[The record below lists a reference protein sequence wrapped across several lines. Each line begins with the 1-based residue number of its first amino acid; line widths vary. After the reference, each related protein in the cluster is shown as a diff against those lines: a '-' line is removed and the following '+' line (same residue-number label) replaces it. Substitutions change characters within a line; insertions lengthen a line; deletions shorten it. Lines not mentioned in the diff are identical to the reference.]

1 MTNLTKQ
8 AIKASFLKLLDE
20 QPLNKISV
28 RSITADCG
36 LNRNSFYYHFQDIPA
51 LLEEIIRDA
60 ADALIATYP
69 SIGSLE
75 ECIEVAFRFG
85 RDNRRAVLHIFNSGN
100 RDIYERTAMNLCE
113 YLVRSYLD
121 TIRQDYG
128 LSTAQTGLLT
138 TLPLLA
144 FAFISPLAAGVARRL
159 GMERSLFIALLL
171 ICIGIGVRSLPSAA
185 LLFIGTAIVGC
196 GIALGNVLLPGLI
209 KRDFPGQVAK
219 LTGAYSLTMGAAAAA
234 GSALIVPLSLGNAGW
249 HGALLMLMFFPLV
262 ALLLWLPQWRQ
273 RPAATLT
280 GAGAL
285 HNRAI
290 WRSALAWQVTL
301 FLGINSLIYYV
312 IIGWL
317 PAILLSHGYSET
329 QAGSMH
335 GLLQLATAVPG
346 LAIPLILHRLND
358 QRGIAGL
365 VALMCAVSAAGFW
378 FAPGLAV
385 VWTLVFGFGSGATMI
400 LGLTFIGLRAS
411 SAHQAAALSGMAQS
425 IGYLLAACG
434 PPLMGKIHDTAGDWR
449 IPLLACALAAVV
461 MALCGMLAGRDREIT
476 PR

>member
-1 MTNLTKQ
+1 MTT
-8 AIKASFLKLLDE
+8 AIRTSGKH
-20 QPLNKISV
+20 
-28 RSITADCG
+28 G
-36 LNRNSFYYHFQDIPA
+36 A
-51 LLEEIIRDA
+51 LLIAGI
-60 ADALIATYP
+60 LMIATTLRVTFTGAAP
-69 SIGSLE
+69 L
-75 ECIEVAFRFG
+75 
-85 RDNRRAVLHIFNSGN
+85 
-100 RDIYERTAMNLCE
+100 
-113 YLVRSYLD
+113 LD
-121 TIRQDYG
+121 TIRLDYG

-144 FAFISPLAAGVARRL
+144 FALVSPLAAGVARRI

-171 ICIGIGVRSLPSAA
+171 ICAGIAVRSLPSAA

-219 LTGAYSLTMGAAAAA
+219 LTGAYSLTMGVSAAF
-234 GSALIVPLSLGNAGW
+234 GSAMIVPLAQGSAGW
-249 HGALLMLMFFPLV
+249 HGALLMLMAFPLV

-273 RPAATLT
+273 KHVATVT

-285 HNRAI
+285 QNRAL

-317 PAILLSHGYSET
+317 PAILLSHGYSEA
-329 QAGSMH
+329 QAGSVH

-346 LAIPLILHRLND
+346 LAVPLILHRLKD
-358 QRGIAGL
+358 QRAIAGL
-365 VALMCAVSAAGFW
+365 VALMCAISAAGLW
-378 FAPGLAV
+378 FMPGMAV
-385 VWTLVFGFGSGATMI
+385 MWTLMFGFGTGATMI

-411 SAHQAAALSGMAQS
+411 SALSGMAQS

-434 PPLMGKIHDTAGDWR
+434 PPLMGKIHDTAGDWE
-449 IPLLACALAAVV
+449 IPLLGCALAAVI
-461 MALCGMLAGRDREIT
+461 MAICGVLAGRDREIA

>member
-1 MTNLTKQ
+1 MT
-8 AIKASFLKLLDE
+8 
-20 QPLNKISV
+20 
-28 RSITADCG
+28 TA
-36 LNRNSFYYHFQDIPA
+36 NRTSGKHGA
-51 LLEEIIRDA
+51 LLIAGILMISTTLRVTFTGA
-60 ADALIATYP
+60 APL
-69 SIGSLE
+69 LE
-75 ECIEVAFRFG
+75 
-85 RDNRRAVLHIFNSGN
+85 
-100 RDIYERTAMNLCE
+100 
-113 YLVRSYLD
+113 

-144 FAFISPLAAGVARRL
+144 FALISPLTAGFARRL
-159 GMERSLFIALLL
+159 GMERSLFIALLI
-171 ICIGIGVRSLPSAA
+171 ICAGIAIRSLPSAT
-185 LLFIGTAIVGC
+185 LLFSGTAIIGC

-219 LTGAYSLTMGAAAAA
+219 LTGAYSLTMGTSAAL
-234 GSALIVPLSLGNAGW
+234 GSALIVPLALGDAGW
-249 HGALLMLMFFPLV
+249 HGALLMLMVFPLI

-273 RPAATLT
+273 APAATVT

-312 IIGWL
+312 IVGWL

-346 LAIPLILHRLND
+346 LAVPLVLHRLKD
-358 QRGIAGL
+358 QRGIAGI
-365 VALMCAVSAAGFW
+365 VALMCAVSTAGYW
-378 FAPGLAV
+378 FAPGMAV

-434 PPLMGKIHDTAGDWR
+434 PPLMGKIHDTTADWR
-449 IPLLACALAAVV
+449 IPLMTCALASII